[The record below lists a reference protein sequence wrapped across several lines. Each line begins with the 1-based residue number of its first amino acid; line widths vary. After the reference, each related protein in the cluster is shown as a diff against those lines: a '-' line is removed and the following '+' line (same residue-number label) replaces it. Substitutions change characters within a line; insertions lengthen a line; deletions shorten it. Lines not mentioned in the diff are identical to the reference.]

1 MFISFIQL
9 DSPNSIDEHEARF
22 LRERLL
28 AGSPSGGAVQAAEK
42 IKWAADGDG
51 SLWGLSRP
59 EVEAIVTALAEAS
72 AAGAEVSER
81 LRWIEQQLGGLL
93 DDPTA
98 F

>member
-9 DSPNSIDEHEARF
+9 DAPNSIDEHEARF

-28 AGSPSGGAVQAAEK
+28 AGSPSGESVQAAEK
-42 IKWAADGDG
+42 IKWAAEGDG
-51 SLWGLSRP
+51 SLWGLSRA
-59 EVEAIVTALAEAS
+59 EMEAIVTALADAS

-81 LRWIEQQLGGLL
+81 LRWIEQQLGALL